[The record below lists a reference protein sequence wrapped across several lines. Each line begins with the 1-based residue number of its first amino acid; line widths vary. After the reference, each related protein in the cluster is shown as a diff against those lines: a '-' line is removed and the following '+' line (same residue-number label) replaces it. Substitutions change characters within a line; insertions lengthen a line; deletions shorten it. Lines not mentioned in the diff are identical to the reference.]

1 MKRWLRNLLALV
13 GAFACAATAHAEPET
28 LIRGARVFDGT
39 GAPARIRD
47 VLVRGDRIVAVGRH
61 IRVRNAEVIDANGL
75 TLLPGLH
82 DLHVHTPRVAF
93 EGAEALA
100 DTHRPYLASGVTS
113 INEYS
118 VSGPMLAPIRAIVA
132 SGQADAPHM
141 VLAIRLGV
149 PHGHGTES
157 EFTNSITTQ
166 VTTPA
171 EARAAMKDLLSSRPD
186 VIKVFA
192 DGWRYARDAD
202 RPDMDLPTLKAIVDA
217 AHARNIRVVTH
228 TVTLAGAKRAA
239 RAGVDALVHGV
250 GDARVDRELIGLMKK
265 HRTAYVPTL
274 VVYEPKQDRT
284 LLAAEWSRLR
294 PRDLERETE
303 RKAEPNA
310 PIPEYESRRWQI
322 MQDNVRLLRAGGIR
336 IGVGTDTGIG
346 GVYPGLA
353 AQREIRLLT
362 TLGFTPRE
370 ALVAATSTS
379 ARIMGA
385 RDHGRI
391 GRGQRADLVLVAGR
405 PDEQI
410 EDLYQVRRTWVSGR
424 AVSFD

>member
-1 MKRWLRNLLALV
+1 MKIWLRNMLALV
-13 GAFACAATAHAEPET
+13 CAFIGIATAQAEPAT

-39 GAPARIRD
+39 GAPAKLRD
-47 VLVRGDRIVAVGRH
+47 VLVRGDRIVAVARR
-61 IRVRNAEVIDANGL
+61 ISARDAEIVDASGM
-75 TLLPGLH
+75 TLIPGLH
-82 DLHVHTPRVAF
+82 DLHIHTPRAAF
-93 EGAEALA
+93 ENAETLA
-100 DTHRPYLASGVTS
+100 ATHRPYLASGVTS
-113 INEYS
+113 VNEYS
-118 VSGPMLAPIRAIVA
+118 VSGPMLAPIRAIETSALVE
-132 SGQADAPHM
+132 APHM

-171 EARAAMKDLLSSRPD
+171 EARAAMERLLPYRPG

-202 RPDMDLPTLKAIVDA
+202 LPDMDLPTLKAIVDA
-217 AHARNIRVVTH
+217 AHADGIRVVTH
-228 TVTLAGAKRAA
+228 TVTLAGAKIAA

-250 GDARVDRELIGLMKK
+250 GDALVDRELIRLMKK
-265 HRTAYVPTL
+265 HRTSYVPTL
-274 VVYEPKQDRT
+274 AVYEPQQDRR
-284 LLAAEWSRLR
+284 LLPAEWSRLR
-294 PRDLERETE
+294 PRDLERETQ
-303 RKAEPNA
+303 RRAEA
-310 PIPEYESRRWQI
+310 VQPIRDYESKRWQI
-322 MQDNVRLLRAGGIR
+322 MQDNVRLLHAAGIR
-336 IGVGTDTGIG
+336 IGIGTDTGIG

-370 ALVAATSTS
+370 ALAAATTTS

-385 RDHGRI
+385 RNHGRI
-391 GRGQRADLVLVAGR
+391 ARGQRADLVLVAGR